1 MVDRHRK
8 KMSAAAPLM
17 RGLGECRG
25 EFSLMTLGYNFKR
38 VMNVLGEAAF
48 TEYCLQK
55 QRLGSNGV

>member
-1 MVDRHRK
+1 
-8 KMSAAAPLM
+8 M